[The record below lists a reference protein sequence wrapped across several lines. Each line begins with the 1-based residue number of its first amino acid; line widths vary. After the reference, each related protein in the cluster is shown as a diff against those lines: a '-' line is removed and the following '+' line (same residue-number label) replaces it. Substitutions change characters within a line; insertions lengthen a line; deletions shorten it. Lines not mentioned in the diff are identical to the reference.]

1 MNYTRRDLLG
11 VALQYPGVKY
21 RDYSRMLPDFL
32 RRHAEAAYKKRNAAL
47 AALTTRAS
55 IAARRQWVRQT
66 FWKLAGG
73 ELERTPLNA
82 RVTGSFERKRY
93 RVEKVVYE
101 SRPNFHVPANLYIPL
116 DAQPPY
122 PGVLF
127 QLGHSANGKAY
138 ASYQRC
144 CQGLVQLGYLVLA
157 FDPMGQGERIYYPDA
172 SGTKTRLR
180 SSDEE
185 HTVPGKQMLLFGD
198 SATRM
203 QVWDSIRSL
212 DYLAAHPLVDA
223 KRLASTG
230 QSGGGT
236 TTMLLAAVDDRLAAA
251 VVCSGNTENLACAN
265 FNPPGS
271 TDDAEQNFLN
281 GGPLGFDRWDL
292 LYPLAPKPL
301 LVTVSDKDFYGT
313 YSPSYIENGW
323 EEFQKLRRVYSAMG
337 AADKLA
343 WGGTP
348 LPHSLAYD
356 TRMQTYNWFER
367 WLKGSATKIDREPPT
382 APEPDEMLWVSKR
395 GNVVS
400 DFGGETP
407 FSMVSKRVPVK
418 QPVSLERL
426 LAVEKR
432 KPEWRTL
439 KRVPGSGIVIEA
451 MEFRTTE
458 SVWLPAWLFA
468 PGQEGAGVLVVLDPA
483 GRNSS
488 WMEDGLCQKLAAAG
502 CTVCVPDLRGLGDM
516 QPEFGR
522 GSPRYERGH
531 QDEENYAWASMML
544 GVPLVGQR
552 VTDLLQVCA
561 ALQTRWK
568 RVRVA
573 ARGQLTMVAEFAAA
587 LDPGIESL
595 YLAGR
600 LESFKSLVERETP
613 NHPFANYVPGIL
625 NHTDLPEVRQSISP
639 RRIVTSSDWTF
650 EALLGFD
657 RADKLSQLGQTVRL
671 IGQAV

>member
-1 MNYTRRDLLG
+1 MLLTRRDLLG

-32 RRHAEAAYKKRNAAL
+32 RQHADTAYKKRNRAL
-47 AALTTRAS
+47 AALTTRAA
-55 IAARRQWVRQT
+55 IKARQQWVRQT
-66 FWKLAGG
+66 FWKLVGG

-82 RVTGSFERKRY
+82 RVVGGFERKRY
-93 RVEKVVYE
+93 RVEKIVYE
-101 SRPNFHVPANLYIPL
+101 SRPNFHVPANLYVPL
-116 DAQPPY
+116 EGKPPY

-144 CQGLVQLGYLVLA
+144 CQGLVQLGYVVLA
-157 FDPMGQGERIYYPDA
+157 FDPMGQGERVYYPDA

-185 HTVPGKQMLLFGD
+185 HTLPGKQMLLFGD
-198 SATRM
+198 TSTRM

-212 DYLAAHPLVDA
+212 DYLATHPLVDA

-271 TDDAEQNFLN
+271 PDDAEQDFI
-281 GGPLGFDRWDL
+281 GAGPLGFDRWDL

-301 LVTVSDKDFYGT
+301 LITVSDKDFFGT

-323 EEFQKLRRVYSAMG
+323 EEFQKLRRVYELMG
-337 AADKLA
+337 AAGKLA

-356 TRMQTYNWFER
+356 TRLQTYNWFER
-367 WLKGSATKIDREPPT
+367 WLKGSTVKIDREPPT
-382 APEPDEMLWVSKR
+382 VPEPDELLWVSKQ
-395 GNVVS
+395 GNTVPG
-400 DFGGETP
+400 FGSETP
-407 FSMVSKRVPVK
+407 FSLVRKRTALK
-418 QPVSLERL
+418 QPAALETL
-426 LAVEKR
+426 LAVERR

-439 KRVPGSGIVIEA
+439 KRVPGNGLEIEA

-468 PGQEGAGVLVVLDPA
+468 PKQGGESVLLLLDPG
-483 GRNSS
+483 GRNAS
-488 WMEDGLCQKLAAAG
+488 WQEDGLCQKLAAAG
-502 CTVCVPDLRGLGDM
+502 STICVPDLRGLGDM
-516 QPEFGR
+516 RPEFGR
-522 GSPRYERGH
+522 GAPGYERSH
-531 QDEENYAWASMML
+531 QEEEDYAWASAML

-561 ALQTRWK
+561 ALRTRWK
-568 RVRVA
+568 QVRVA
-573 ARGQLTMVAEFAAA
+573 ARGQLTVVAECAAA
-587 LDPGIESL
+587 LDSGIESL

-600 LESFKSLVERETP
+600 LETFRSLVEQETP
-613 NHPFANYVPGIL
+613 SYPFANYVAGIL
-625 NHTDLPEVRQSISP
+625 NHTDLPEIRERIKP
-639 RRIVTSSDWTF
+639 RRIVSHRDWSYDSLSD
-650 EALLGFD
+650 FD
-657 RADKLSQLGQTVRL
+657 RG
-671 IGQAV
+671 

>member
-1 MNYTRRDLLG
+1 MLISRRDLFG

-32 RRHAEAAYKKRNAAL
+32 RQHAEAAYKKRNRAL
-47 AALTTRAS
+47 AALTTRSA
-55 IAARRQWVRQT
+55 IAARQQWVRQT

-73 ELERTPLNA
+73 EPERTPLNA

-93 RVEKVVYE
+93 RVEKIVYE
-101 SRPNFHVPANLYIPL
+101 SRPNFHVPANLYVPL
-116 DAQPPY
+116 EGKPPY

-144 CQGLVQLGYLVLA
+144 CQGLVQLGYVVLA
-157 FDPMGQGERIYYPDA
+157 FDPMGQGERVYYPDA
-172 SGTKTRLR
+172 SGNKTRLR

-185 HTVPGKQMLLFGD
+185 HTLPGKQMLLFGD
-198 SATRM
+198 TASRM

-212 DYLAAHPLVDA
+212 DYLSTHPFVDA

-271 TDDAEQNFLN
+271 TDDAEQDLVNS
-281 GGPLGFDRWDL
+281 GPLGFDRWDL

-301 LVTVSDKDFYGT
+301 LITVSDKDFFGT
-313 YSPSYIENGW
+313 YSPAYIENGW
-323 EEFQKLRRVYSAMG
+323 EEFQKLKRVYDALG
-337 AADKLA
+337 AGGKLA

-356 TRMQTYNWFER
+356 TRLQTYNWFER
-367 WLKGSATKIDREPPT
+367 WLKGSPAKIDREPPT
-382 APEPDEMLWVSKR
+382 APEPDELLWVSKQ
-395 GNVVS
+395 GNMVAG
-400 DFGGETP
+400 FAGETP
-407 FSMVSKRVPVK
+407 FSMVRKRVAVR
-418 QPVSLERL
+418 QPAALEAL
-426 LAVEKR
+426 LAVERR

-439 KRVPGSGIVIEA
+439 KRVPGNGLEIEA

-468 PGQEGAGVLVVLDPA
+468 PKQGGESVLVLLDPG
-483 GRNSS
+483 GRNAS
-488 WMEDGLCQKLAAAG
+488 WQEDGLCQNLAAAG
-502 CTVCVPDLRGLGDM
+502 RTVCVPDLRGLGDTR
-516 QPEFGR
+516 PEFPR
-522 GSPRYERGH
+522 GAPGHGRGH
-531 QDEENYAWASMML
+531 QEEEDYAWASTML
-544 GVPLVGQR
+544 GVPLLGQR

-561 ALQTRWK
+561 ALRTRFK

-573 ARGQLTMVAEFAAA
+573 ARGQLTVVAEFAAA
-587 LDPGIESL
+587 LDPAIESL

-600 LESFKSLVERETP
+600 LESFRSLVEQETP
-613 NHPFANYVPGIL
+613 NHPFANYVAGIL
-625 NHTDLPEVRQSISP
+625 NHTDLPEILERIKP
-639 RRIVTSSDWTF
+639 RRIVVQRDWSHD
-650 EALLGFD
+650 ALMHFD
-657 RADKLSQLGQTVRL
+657 HG
-671 IGQAV
+671 